1 MRNYDLLE
9 MGIVLLFLCASI
21 RLVLNQSYYLHRLVL
36 PVE

>member
-1 MRNYDLLE
+1 MRNYDLDGD
-9 MGIVLLFLCASI
+9 GIVLLFLCAPI